1 MEVDSHLKIYSA
13 LKQKKSEICWMSRRI
28 IWHIGFWLSY
38 TLVYALLNTGFAAPS
53 DLAYSLPIRFLRFWA
68 GELILLPIKITTAYL
83 FIYWLVPRYLLKR
96 AYWQMVIGS
105 ISLLIP
111 AIILNRV
118 ATYHIIFPF
127 LYGEIPA
134 YELYTAKRFLYAL
147 LNILPV
153 IGIVATIKLLRHQL
167 AEQKRIAALEKGQ
180 LVAELSFLKAQTN
193 PHFLFNT
200 LNNIYALARK
210 KSEQTAPVVLQLS
223 KILRFML
230 YECNQHKILIQ
241 REVQIIEDYLELEKL
256 RYNDRLKLNFTK
268 KITAPNQAIAPL
280 LLLPFVENAFKHSAN
295 HTRFDTTID
304 IILMV
309 EKNQLNF
316 KVKNQKEDD
325 TEKNEL
331 GIGLKNVQ
339 RQLELTYPE
348 KYSLHINDADF
359 FL

>member
-1 MEVDSHLKIYSA
+1 MA
-13 LKQKKSEICWMSRRI
+13 
-28 IWHIGFWLSY
+28 FWVAY
-38 TLVYALLNTGFAAPS
+38 TLSYALLSTAFAAPS
-53 DLAYSLPIRFLRFWA
+53 DLAYSLPIRFLRFWVS
-68 GELILLPIKITTAYL
+68 ELILLPIKMATAYL
-83 FIYWLVPRYLLKR
+83 FIYWLVPKYLLKR
-96 AYWQMVIGS
+96 AYWQMAIGGLC
-105 ISLLIP
+105 LLIP

-118 ATYHIIFPF
+118 ATYHLVSPF
-127 LYGEIPA
+127 LYGEIPP
-134 YELYTAKRFLYAL
+134 YELYAAKRFLYAL
-147 LNILPV
+147 LNTLPI

-167 AEQKRIAALEKGQ
+167 AEQKRVAELEKGQ
-180 LVAELSFLKAQTN
+180 LVAELNFLKAQTN

-230 YECNQHKILIQ
+230 YECNQPRIPIQ

-256 RYNDRLKLNFTK
+256 RYNDRLKINFTK
-268 KITAPNQAIAPL
+268 MITAANQVIAPL

-304 IILMV
+304 ISLTV
-309 EKNQLNF
+309 DKNQLSF
-316 KVKNQKEDD
+316 KVKNQKEGD

-348 KYSLHINDADF
+348 KHNLDINNADSF
-359 FL
+359 YEIDLVINLET